1 VNENP
6 VVFLDEIQAEL
17 EESRGI
23 HVSLATLSRTLHQL
37 SITNKKVSKAALE
50 RNQLLRATWL
60 AEWGDVPV
68 EYLVWIDESS
78 VDDLTNQRRR
88 G

>member
-1 VNENP
+1 VEDNP
-6 VVFLDEIQAEL
+6 VLFLDEIQTEL

-23 HVSLATLSRTLHQL
+23 RVSLATISRTLRNL
-37 SITNKKVSKAALE
+37 SLSLKKVSKAAVE
-50 RNQLLRATWL
+50 RNELLRATWL
-60 AEWGDVPV
+60 AEWGDLPA
-68 EYLVWIDESS
+68 EYLVWVDESS